1 MTREKLGQL
10 SWLRLEMED
19 LENRIMKLEEILTG
33 RTSRIDGMP
42 WLNGKKD
49 LTGDMVA
56 QIADL
61 REQYEER
68 KIIALRELK
77 RIEEFIAQ
85 IADSQ
90 MRLLFTL
97 RYIDNLSWH
106 QVAWKIG
113 GNNTADSVR
122 MVHNRYLKASDGE

>member
-1 MTREKLGQL
+1 MTKEKLGQF

-19 LENRIMKLEEILTG
+19 LENRIMKLEELLTG
-33 RTSRIDGMP
+33 KTSNIDGMP
-42 WLNGKKD
+42 WLKGRQD
-49 LTGDMVA
+49 LSGDMLA
-56 QIADL
+56 QVADL
-61 REQYEER
+61 RKQYEER
-68 KIIALRELK
+68 KSVSLAELRD
-77 RIEEFIAQ
+77 IEKFVAK

-97 RYIDNLSWH
+97 RYVDNLSWH

-122 MVHNRYLKASDGE
+122 MVHNRFLKAEEIK

>member
-1 MTREKLGQL
+1 MMTREKLGQL

-19 LENRIMKLEEILTG
+19 LENRIIKLEEIATG
-33 RTSRIDGMP
+33 RTSYIDGMP
-42 WLNGKKD
+42 WLNGKRD
-49 LTGDMVA
+49 MSGDILA
-56 QIADL
+56 QIVDL
-61 REQYEER
+61 RELYKER
-68 KIIALRELK
+68 KASVLKELK
-77 RIEEFIAQ
+77 EMEWFISQ
-85 IADSQ
+85 ITDSQ

-122 MVHNRYLKASDGE
+122 MVHNRYLKTS